1 MSNKDQNR
9 TIDVP
14 PGSQVIVV
22 RTTASATVTKAQP
35 TEPEE

>member
-1 MSNKDQNR
+1 MSNNDQNR

-35 TEPEE
+35 KPEE